1 MYTSE
6 IFIMAWRI
14 VRRGLR
20 VFIMYVYGGADIGA
34 ARSGIVISAVLL
46 LNNRGRRA
54 KSSVYAPRGVYI

>member
-6 IFIMAWRI
+6 IFSMALRNI
-14 VRRGLR
+14 HRGLR

-46 LNNRGRRA
+46 L
-54 KSSVYAPRGVYI
+54 

>member
-6 IFIMAWRI
+6 IFSMALRNI
-14 VRRGLR
+14 RRGMR

-46 LNNRGRRA
+46 L
-54 KSSVYAPRGVYI
+54 